1 MQPASYYVVGH
12 LWFSFCHRSPCFEI
26 GRPLAAAR
34 AGFRHEIPSG
44 LFFFVQEKSRCKQ
57 DQLQDSAQ
65 MVPRQ
70 IKYMLWNSTF
80 VDSYLL
86 LLIFP
91 SKRLG
96 WSSIY
101 GLQLA
106 PQENRDFIFNSQLD
120 WGIRIATWFTTCNIR
135 TKIAEVIRLLSEE
148 DMLGHLTKLASAC
161 HGATVVKRF
170 FQRFGLFLSLH
181 WDNITRRAANWFGS
195 ELPGWHAARIGAAAT
210 GCAQNGSALIWRIQW
225 MCILN
230 SKWPIKI
237 HGGRISPA

>member
-26 GRPLAAAR
+26 GRRLAAAR

-44 LFFFVQEKSRCKQ
+44 LFFFVQEESRCKQ

-106 PQENRDFIFNSQLD
+106 PQENRDFIFNLQLD

-135 TKIAEVIRLLSEE
+135 TKIAEIIRLCLKKTCWDIWQSWHLLPRGNSGQEVFPTIWFVPIFA
-148 DMLGHLTKLASAC
+148 LGQHNPTC
-161 HGATVVKRF
+161 R
-170 FQRFGLFLSLH
+170 Q
-181 WDNITRRAANWFGS
+181 
-195 ELPGWHAARIGAAAT
+195 
-210 GCAQNGSALIWRIQW
+210 LIWIWASWLARSQNW
-225 MCILN
+225 SCCDRMCP
-230 SKWPIKI
+230 KWQRSDLKDSVDVHPK
-237 HGGRISPA
+237 